1 MLELRSFF
9 ILMEISELKLKSD
22 DAPATKSLLVNKFE
36 IL

>member
-22 DAPATKSLLVNKFE
+22 DAPATKKS
-36 IL
+36 IS